1 MLEDRGYQVLLA
13 PNGAVAL
20 KNAARA
26 KPNLILLDIMMP
38 EIDGYEVCRRLKAD
52 PETEAIPVIFC
63 TARDLNDVVVR
74 GFELGATHA
83 FGEDGELGEVDAF
96 GERFVLGVDFQDRE
110 TAVHVRVRNLDD
122 FIEPAGT
129 QKRLINSF
137 GAIGGCE
144 N

>member
-1 MLEDRGYQVLLA
+1 MPDPLHAADAKVLLVDDQPANLDVLRRMLEDRGYQVLLA

-63 TARDLNDVVVR
+63 TARDLNDDVVR
-74 GFELGATHA
+74 GFELGAVD
-83 FGEDGELGEVDAF
+83 FFMKPQEFQELVV
-96 GERFVLGVDFQDRE
+96 FVL
-110 TAVHVRVRNLDD
+110 LDNYI
-122 FIEPAGT
+122 F
-129 QKRLINSF
+129 
-137 GAIGGCE
+137 
-144 N
+144 